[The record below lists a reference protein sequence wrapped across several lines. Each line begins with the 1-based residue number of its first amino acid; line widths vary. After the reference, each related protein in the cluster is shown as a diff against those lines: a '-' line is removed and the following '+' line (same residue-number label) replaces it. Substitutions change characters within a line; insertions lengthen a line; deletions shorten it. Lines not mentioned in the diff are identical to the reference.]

1 MKNVGYIVGT
11 VVAIVLLI
19 LAFNFGKK
27 QCEDYVAEIKR
38 QIDSIMALPPDT
50 VTVTDTIFPE
60 PEIKWFIKE
69 VFVPVPVPDK
79 PGLNTYQDSLINNE
93 LAIYVNDTIQG
104 YLLNRAIGYKLF
116 VPKIITETT
125 TIFEQVPVII
135 KEPIAMNGILIGTAV
150 GGGNAFAWSIG
161 GAYKKG
167 RSQFGIDYLRFNNT
181 SNWMITYKYMVFKT
195 K

>member
-1 MKNVGYIVGT
+1 MKNVLLGIGV

-27 QCEDYVAEIKR
+27 QCEDHVAEIKR
-38 QIDSIMALPPDT
+38 QIDSIMAIPPDT

-79 PGLNTYQDSLINNE
+79 PGLNTYQDSLVNDE

-104 YLLNRAIGYKLF
+104 YLLNREIGYKLF
-116 VPKIITETT
+116 VPKIITKTT
-125 TIFEQVPVII
+125 TIFEQVPIII
-135 KEPIAMNGILIGTAV
+135 KEPTAMNGILIGTAI
-150 GGGNAFAWSIG
+150 GGGDAFAWSIG

-181 SNWMITYKYMVFKT
+181 SNWMISYRYLVFKT

>member
-1 MKNVGYIVGT
+1 MKNLLLFIGI

-19 LAFNFGKK
+19 LAYSFGKK
-27 QCEDYVAEIKR
+27 QCEDHVAEIKR
-38 QIDSIMALPPDT
+38 QIDSIMAIPPDT
-50 VTVTDTIFPE
+50 ITVTDTIFPE

-69 VFVPVPVPDK
+69 VFVPVPVPDR
-79 PGLNTYQDSLINNE
+79 PGLNTYQDSLVNDE

-104 YLLNRAIGYKLF
+104 YLLNREIGYKLF
-116 VPKIITETT
+116 VPKIITKTS
-125 TIFEQVPVII
+125 TIFEQVPII
-135 KEPIAMNGILIGTAV
+135 LKEPAAMNGVLIGSGI
-150 GGGNAFAWSIG
+150 GGGNAFAWSVG

-181 SNWMITYKYMVFKT
+181 SNWMVIYKYLIFKT